1 MEESWWREVQGAD
14 GGGSGGG
21 AGQHPQEQ
29 QRSRHSRYSSI
40 RLEAPI
46 DAPRT
51 LRDYQKMVLALSR
64 RRRCEAVLCAIL
76 PLGGVGGWRVARE
89 RERERAR

>member
-1 MEESWWREVQGAD
+1 
-14 GGGSGGG
+14 
-21 AGQHPQEQ
+21 
-29 QRSRHSRYSSI
+29 
-40 RLEAPI
+40 
-46 DAPRT
+46 
-51 LRDYQKMVLALSR
+51 MVLALSR